1 MYVIVC
7 VYVLYIHCIYI
18 NITKKVSVLCIY
30 IYLSIY
36 LSIYPLSSL
45 HLHPQVISPLQGYNA
60 AITSTSR
67 SGQWSVALSFF
78 DVMPSKDPV
87 P

>member
-30 IYLSIY
+30 IYIY
-36 LSIYPLSSL
+36 LSIY
-45 HLHPQVISPLQGYNA
+45 ISTQFTASAP
-60 AITSTSR
+60 
-67 SGQWSVALSFF
+67 
-78 DVMPSKDPV
+78 PSDLTFARL
-87 P
+87 

>member
-1 MYVIVC
+1 MCIRIV
-7 VYVLYIHCIYI
+7 YTLYIHKYNQKSICTVYIYI
-18 NITKKVSVLCIY
+18 
-30 IYLSIY
+30 SIY